1 MGNILIIVLLIAVVI
16 FIVRGVRIVQQ
27 SEKGVIET
35 LGKYTRT
42 VDSGLTILVPILQNI
57 KKVDMRE
64 QVMDVPPQEVITKDN
79 VLVRVDAIIY
89 FQITDPFKVIYNVA
103 DFYMATINLAQTS
116 LRNIIG
122 ELELDHTLTSRDTI
136 NAQLRNVLD
145 DATDKW
151 GVKVTRVELKT
162 IEPPR
167 DITEAMSKQMKA
179 EREKRAVILEAEG
192 FKQSQI
198 LRAEGEKESEIR
210 RAEGAKQSAIL
221 ESEGEALAIKQ
232 VADAKKFE
240 IETVYK
246 AIHDGRP
253 TNDLLAIKYLE
264 ALPEIAKGQATKV
277 FLPLESTAVMGSI
290 AGISELFKDAKDKAV
305 K

>member
-1 MGNILIIVLLIAVVI
+1 MGDILIVVLLIAVVI

-42 VDSGLTILVPILQNI
+42 VDSGLTILIPILQNI

-103 DFYMATINLAQTS
+103 DFYLATINLAQTS

-264 ALPEIAKGQATKV
+264 ALPEIARGQATKV

-290 AGISELFKDAKDKAV
+290 AGISELFKDGKDKAA

>member
-42 VDSGLTILVPILQNI
+42 VDSGLTILVPIIQNI

-103 DFYMATINLAQTS
+103 DFYLATINLAQTS

-290 AGISELFKDAKDKAV
+290 AGISELFKDSKDKAV